1 MGSTWGARGGFN
13 NFKTRHLPHSCSPS
27 AGPVSRRRR
36 GSCPSLVAAPF
47 VLRRLWVEALWV
59 LGTQISTLVV
69 IAIKDGVHRSRPS
82 PALVGVLAPLNSPS
96 FPSGHVVQYT
106 MLLGF
111 TFFLLYVL
119 APRSTLRAIVLW
131 LLVVPIVLVGPS
143 RMYLGQH
150 WLSDVLGGYA
160 VAAVLLLPMC
170 CAYVKWRL
178 DKTRGGARTTG

>member
-27 AGPVSRRRR
+27 AGPVSRRM
-36 GSCPSLVAAPF
+36 PFLVAAPF

-119 APRSTLRAIVLW
+119 APAFHAARDRTVAVSSANRAGRAI
-131 LLVVPIVLVGPS
+131 
-143 RMYLGQH
+143 
-150 WLSDVLGGYA
+150 
-160 VAAVLLLPMC
+160 
-170 CAYVKWRL
+170 AYVPRPAL
-178 DKTRGGARTTG
+178 AQ